1 MKAFSPFY
9 EFECWEVDGVLV
21 NNMSTIS
28 EIHPVVVRNV
38 WKYQKDM
45 QPQKCIDHHSW
56 TKEKAKGKHR
66 K

>member
-1 MKAFSPFY
+1 
-9 EFECWEVDGVLV
+9 
-21 NNMSTIS
+21 MSTIS

-45 QPQKCIDHHSW
+45 QLQKCIDHHSW